1 MNELKNIAS
10 LVEEELNKFQIDDE
24 VDVRFSNFSENT
36 DIQINSLLKIKKD
49 ENFNKIVSSIKE
61 KFKES
66 IFIESFEIVDSGF
79 INIKLS
85 SMFLE
90 KSLQNHRKNILN
102 KNEEDKGTVI
112 FDYGGANIGK
122 SLHVGHI
129 RTLNIGRSLTNIYKI
144 AGYKT
149 ITDIHFG
156 DWGMPLALIIAYI
169 EDKNIDIETL
179 SSDDLEEIYP
189 NASSLSKENEKFY
202 SKALN
207 ISKEMNLKNEHRVSQ
222 WKKIYDVSTKNI
234 KSLLSDLNFNFDYY
248 LGESD
253 VISLL
258 PDFINNLKKKNLVK
272 IDDGA
277 LIANDS
283 QDPPALITKSDGS
296 YMYLTTDIGTILYR
310 EKNFN
315 PDYYIYVVDQRQKNH
330 FNQLFNLVNY
340 FKLSKAKF
348 EHVPFGTVND
358 KKGKPMK
365 TRDGKNYK
373 LIELYKDLINKLSVN
388 NLDST
393 IVSTLAKSVLTY
405 SDLVTKRTGNYIFDI
420 DKFTNVSG
428 KSAIFIQYSQ
438 VRAKKLIDQSGFKSQ
453 LSSIGNDE
461 RELVIEILKFSHFFK
476 MALETNEPHHL
487 AEYAYS
493 LCHEFNKFYTNN
505 KIFSEEIKEDL
516 KLHRLYIV
524 ENFYQTI
531 TKVFNCL
538 GIEPVSEM

>member
-10 LVEEELNKFQIDDE
+10 LVEEELNKFQIDNE

-49 ENFNKIVSSIKE
+49 KNFNKIVSSIKE
-61 KFKES
+61 KFEES

-85 SMFLE
+85 STFLE
-90 KSLQNHRKNILN
+90 RSLQSHRNNILN
-102 KNEEDKGTVI
+102 KNEEEKGTVI

-169 EDKNIDIETL
+169 ENKNIDIKTL

-189 NASSLSKENEKFY
+189 NASSLSKENEEFY
-202 SKALN
+202 SEALN

-234 KSLLSDLNFNFDYY
+234 KSLLSDLDFNFDYY

-310 EKNFN
+310 EKNFS

-330 FNQLFNLVNY
+330 FNQLFKLVDY

-393 IVSTLAKSVLTY
+393 TVSTLAKSVLTY

-438 VRAKKLIDQSGFKSQ
+438 VRAKKLIDQSNFKSQ
-453 LSSIGNDE
+453 LSTIGNDE

-487 AEYAYS
+487 AEYAYN
-493 LCHEFNKFYTNN
+493 LCHEFNKFYTYN
-505 KIFSEEIKEDL
+505 KVFSEDIIEEL

-524 ENFYQTI
+524 EIFYQTI

-538 GIEPVSEM
+538 GIEPVNEM

>member
-10 LVEEELNKFQIDDE
+10 LVEEELNKFQIYHE

-49 ENFNKIVSSIKE
+49 KNFNNVVSSIKE
-61 KFKES
+61 KFEES

-85 SMFLE
+85 STFLE
-90 KSLQNHRKNILN
+90 RSLHSHRKNILN
-102 KNEEDKGTVI
+102 KNEEEKGTVI

-129 RTLNIGRSLTNIYKI
+129 RTLNIGRALTNIYKI

-169 EDKNIDIETL
+169 ENKNIDIKTL

-189 NASSLSKENEKFY
+189 NASSLSKENEEFY
-202 SKALN
+202 SEALN

-234 KSLLSDLNFNFDYY
+234 KSLLSDLDFNFDYY

-310 EKNFN
+310 EKNFS

-330 FNQLFNLVNY
+330 FNQLFKLVDY

-373 LIELYKDLINKLSVN
+373 LIELYEDLINKLSVN

-393 IVSTLAKSVLTY
+393 TVSTLAKSVLTY

-438 VRAKKLIDQSGFKSQ
+438 VRAKKLIDQSDFKSQ
-453 LSSIGNDE
+453 LSTIGKDE

-487 AEYAYS
+487 AEYAYN

-505 KIFSEEIKEDL
+505 KVFSEDIKEEL

-524 ENFYQTI
+524 EIFHQTI

-538 GIEPVSEM
+538 GIEPVNEM

>member
-10 LVEEELNKFQIDDE
+10 LVEEELNKFQIYHE

-49 ENFNKIVSSIKE
+49 KNFNKIVSSIKE
-61 KFKES
+61 KFEES

-85 SMFLE
+85 STFLE
-90 KSLQNHRKNILN
+90 RSLQSHRNNILN
-102 KNEEDKGTVI
+102 KNEEEKGTVI

-129 RTLNIGRSLTNIYKI
+129 RTLNIGRALTKIYKI

-169 EDKNIDIETL
+169 ENKNIDIKTL

-189 NASSLSKENEKFY
+189 NASSLSKENEEFY
-202 SKALN
+202 SEALN

-234 KSLLSDLNFNFDYY
+234 KSLLSDLDFNFDYY

-310 EKNFN
+310 EKNFT

-330 FNQLFNLVNY
+330 FNQLFKLVDY

-373 LIELYKDLINKLSVN
+373 LIELYEDLINKLSVN

-393 IVSTLAKSVLTY
+393 TVSTLAKSVLTY

-438 VRAKKLIDQSGFKSQ
+438 VRAKKLIDQSDFKSR
-453 LSSIGNDE
+453 LSTIGNDE

-487 AEYAYS
+487 AEYAYN

-505 KIFSEEIKEDL
+505 KVFSEDIKEEL

-524 ENFYQTI
+524 EIFYQTI

-538 GIEPVSEM
+538 GIEPVNEM

>member
-10 LVEEELNKFQIDDE
+10 LVEEELNKFQIDNE

-49 ENFNKIVSSIKE
+49 KNFNNVVSSIKE
-61 KFKES
+61 KFEES

-85 SMFLE
+85 STFLE
-90 KSLQNHRKNILN
+90 RSLHSHRKNILN
-102 KNEEDKGTVI
+102 KNEEEKGTVI

-169 EDKNIDIETL
+169 ENKNIDIKTL

-189 NASSLSKENEKFY
+189 NASSLSKENEDFY
-202 SKALN
+202 SEALN

-234 KSLLSDLNFNFDYY
+234 KSLLSDLDFNFDYY

-310 EKNFN
+310 EKNFS

-330 FNQLFNLVNY
+330 FNQLFKLVDY

-393 IVSTLAKSVLTY
+393 TVSTLAKSVLTY

-438 VRAKKLIDQSGFKSQ
+438 VRAKKLIDQSDFKSQ
-453 LSSIGNDE
+453 LSTIGKDE

-487 AEYAYS
+487 AEYAYN

-505 KIFSEEIKEDL
+505 KVFSEDIKEEL

-524 ENFYQTI
+524 EIFYQTI

-538 GIEPVSEM
+538 GIEPVNEM

>member
-49 ENFNKIVSSIKE
+49 ENFNKIVSSIEE

-85 SMFLE
+85 STFLE
-90 KSLQNHRKNILN
+90 KSLQNHIKNILN
-102 KNEEDKGTVI
+102 KNEGDKGTVI

-189 NASSLSKENEKFY
+189 NASSLSKENEEFY

-296 YMYLTTDIGTILYR
+296 YI
-310 EKNFN
+310 
-315 PDYYIYVVDQRQKNH
+315 
-330 FNQLFNLVNY
+330 
-340 FKLSKAKF
+340 
-348 EHVPFGTVND
+348 
-358 KKGKPMK
+358 
-365 TRDGKNYK
+365 
-373 LIELYKDLINKLSVN
+373 
-388 NLDST
+388 
-393 IVSTLAKSVLTY
+393 
-405 SDLVTKRTGNYIFDI
+405 
-420 DKFTNVSG
+420 
-428 KSAIFIQYSQ
+428 
-438 VRAKKLIDQSGFKSQ
+438 
-453 LSSIGNDE
+453 
-461 RELVIEILKFSHFFK
+461 
-476 MALETNEPHHL
+476 
-487 AEYAYS
+487 
-493 LCHEFNKFYTNN
+493 
-505 KIFSEEIKEDL
+505 
-516 KLHRLYIV
+516 
-524 ENFYQTI
+524 
-531 TKVFNCL
+531 
-538 GIEPVSEM
+538 